1 MLKTTKALLLV
12 AMTFLAIGCS
22 GSTHSD
28 PKAVADQFWSATK
41 TGKVD
46 TIKPYVTAA
55 SLSHDMMKEDAQAT
69 TGSYTL
75 GEAKIE
81 NDTAT
86 IPTALKDN
94 EVNIEFQTVVVK
106 EADAWKVDVEKTMM
120 TMFNGAMGELMN
132 TLKNVDQAQGGTDG
146 AIEAASKTIAQPS
159 DKPAEQATD
168 TAETETK
175 VKK

>member
-1 MLKTTKALLLV
+1 MFKTTQALLLV

-22 GSTHSD
+22 GSTQSD

-41 TGKVD
+41 TGKIE
-46 TIKPYVTAA
+46 TIKPFVSQA
-55 SLSHDMMKEDAQAT
+55 SLSHEMMKEDAQAT
-69 TGSYTL
+69 TGNYTL

-81 NDTAT
+81 NDMAS

-94 EVNIEFQTVVVK
+94 EVNIEFQTIVIK
-106 EADAWKVDVEKTMM
+106 EGDAWKVDVEKTMM

-132 TLKNVDQAQGGTDG
+132 TLKNVDQAKQGGTDG
-146 AIEAASKTIAQPS
+146 AIDAVNKTIAKPS
-159 DKPAEQATD
+159 DKPAEQAAD
-168 TAETETK
+168 TAETE

>member
-1 MLKTTKALLLV
+1 MLKTTQALLLV
-12 AMTFLAIGCS
+12 AVTFLALGCS
-22 GSTHSD
+22 GSKLSD

-41 TGKVD
+41 TGKVEA
-46 TIKPYVTAA
+46 IKPYVTQA

-86 IPTALKDN
+86 VPTALKDN
-94 EVNIEFQTVVVK
+94 EINIEFQTVVVK
-106 EADAWKVDVEKTMM
+106 EGKAWKVDVEKTMM

-132 TLKNVDQAQGGTDG
+132 TLKNVDQAQSATEGALKGTD
-146 AIEAASKTIAQPS
+146 ETIAKPS
-159 DKPAEQATD
+159 NKPAEQAAD
-168 TAETETK
+168 TAETEI
-175 VKK
+175 KK